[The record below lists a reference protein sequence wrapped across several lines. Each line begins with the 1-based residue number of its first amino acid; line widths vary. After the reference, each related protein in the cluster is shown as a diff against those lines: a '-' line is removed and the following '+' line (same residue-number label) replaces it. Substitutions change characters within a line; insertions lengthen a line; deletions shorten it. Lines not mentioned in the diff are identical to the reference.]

1 MATHDVRDGKTMKSF
16 RCKHCHRSLP
26 ADPRVRD
33 QQYCSR
39 ADCQAARKKAWLRK
53 KMATD
58 PDYVETHRLA
68 QKKWQENNPDYW
80 RNYRKKHPKPP
91 PAASAPKPV
100 KMDASRQFCDDFSG
114 KYLLFPVG
122 SDGHAKM
129 DALLVKI
136 IKVIRCYAHAKKDS
150 IARRPGS
157 SYRNQ
162 ESGVP

>member
-16 RCKHCHRSLP
+16 RCKHCHRPLP

-33 QQYCSR
+33 QQYCS
-39 ADCQAARKKAWLRK
+39 ADDCQAARKKAWLRE

-91 PAASAPKPV
+91 PAASDPQ
-100 KMDASRQFCDDFSG
+100 D
-114 KYLLFPVG
+114 
-122 SDGHAKM
+122 AKM
-129 DALLVKI
+129 DAIRVKI
-136 IKVIRCYAHAKKDS
+136 IPVS
-150 IARRPGS
+150 RP
-157 SYRNQ
+157 
-162 ESGVP
+162 

>member
-1 MATHDVRDGKTMKSF
+1 MASNNVRDGKTMKPF
-16 RCKHCHRSLP
+16 RCKHCHLCLP
-26 ADPRVRD
+26 TNPHVKN
-33 QQYCSR
+33 QQYCGSIE
-39 ADCQAARKKAWLRK
+39 CQRARKNAWQRN

-58 PDYVETHRLA
+58 PDYVDNQQRA
-68 QKKWQENNPDYW
+68 RQSWQKNNPDYW
-80 RNYRKKHPKPP
+80 RTYRQKRQKPP

-100 KMDASRQFCDDFSG
+100 KMDAFRPICDDFSG

>member
-1 MATHDVRDGKTMKSF
+1 
-16 RCKHCHRSLP
+16 
-26 ADPRVRD
+26 
-33 QQYCSR
+33 
-39 ADCQAARKKAWLRK
+39 
-53 KMATD
+53 MATD
-58 PDYVETHRLA
+58 PDYVDNQQRA
-68 QKKWQENNPDYW
+68 RQSWQKNNPDYW
-80 RNYRKKHPKPP
+80 RTYRQKRQKPP

-136 IKVIRCYAHAKKDS
+136 IKVIRCYSHAKKDS